1 MLLKP
6 KERLV
11 FQATQENPYKGID
24 PETGQKISRDP
35 NDVASPHIFAG
46 RFLELNSDLIFCP
59 GTLQSE
65 AKVLLKP
72 FYAAL
77 DHSPTFRALCASTSV
92 DKYSATGLDGRKKN
106 LNDVAID
113 LGRNLGAQSYS
124 MDIVKAA
131 FFSRLGLELAFP
143 IVANPDYVTAQ
154 PIFALRNANVEL
166 FFTGDKQKEVYGDL
180 SQAKQES
187 LKLVPFLMKTVEKTN
202 APDPD
207 IYQKII
213 KQLTGE
219 NTAIA
224 DPLAAKIISDA
235 KQALSQAQEPQDG
248 WRGVNRLID
257 TITKVIARQEGEK
270 SAQELA
276 RSLFVA
282 CMADQKRQ
290 VIERRITDSEK

>member
-1 MLLKP
+1 MQPKP
-6 KERLV
+6 IEQLI
-11 FQATQENPYKGID
+11 FQTTQDNPYKGID
-24 PETGQKISRDP
+24 PITNKQISQDQ

-46 RFLELNSDLIFCP
+46 RFLELNNDLIFCP

-77 DHSPTFRALCASTSV
+77 DHSRTFRALCACTRV
-92 DKYSATGLDGRKKN
+92 DKFNATGTDGRKIN
-106 LNDVAID
+106 IDDVAKD
-113 LGRNLGAQSYS
+113 LGKNLGAQGYS
-124 MDIVKAA
+124 MDTVKAT

-143 IVANPDYVTAQ
+143 IVANPDYITAQ
-154 PIFALRNANVEL
+154 PNIAIRNANIDL
-166 FFTGDKQKEVYGDL
+166 FFTGDKQREIYGDV

-219 NTAIA
+219 STAIA

-290 VIERRITDSEK
+290 IIEKRILESEK